1 LCVVLFKGTKK
12 QLSAY
17 FKMWSVNFCK
27 LPSYFFKKNSL
38 LMCCIK
44 KAAIFLFL
52 ITILSADIIYAAD
65 SLDIKIPNIS
75 LNERIDSL
83 NNLGKE
89 AFHKQNYRLAGVYF
103 KKALEDAEASGDKV
117 RIGKLN
123 NNVGII
129 EDISGNSFEA
139 LEHYQKTLSVYEE
152 IGKRDGVEKVLNN
165 IAVVYKELELYNDAL
180 KYFKRSL
187 LIKENNA
194 KKNYVSLAAAYNNI
208 AIIYGNE
215 SINQKDSALLY
226 LSKAKAVYEKINNKM
241 GIGNICLNSG
251 ALYLRKSELGKA
263 DSCLESALYIFKD
276 GRNIKGIAS
285 AYLNI
290 ARLQLQKRHYQ
301 TALST
306 LDSANI
312 YEEMVKLKDVKMKIA
327 QARSFAW
334 EQLGNSDSAL
344 KYYKQYAAISK
355 ELFNLEKVQKIK
367 KLESAIELKN
377 WEVDYTILKK
387 EKEISQLKSQKL
399 FTLLVLSLV
408 VFVLAIIVLAFV
420 FQRRKTKTSI
430 ELDQAKTR
438 LLRTQMSP
446 HFLFNSLMSI
456 QTFLIEG
463 DVKGASKYLSL
474 LARLMRLLLTYSRE
488 SFITLAQEIEI
499 SEYYLATEKLRFG
512 DKIDYKI
519 EVANDIDK
527 NDILIPPLMI
537 QPALENSIVH
547 GLMPCNQNGKLLLK
561 FSKKENMLKVAIEDT
576 GVGFKSERSKSL
588 YAKRSFSTDIIK
600 ERISLIKRRFKITIT
615 YSIEEI
621 KSDGRDCPGTR
632 VIFIFPQ
639 EL

>member
-1 LCVVLFKGTKK
+1 
-12 QLSAY
+12 
-17 FKMWSVNFCK
+17 
-27 LPSYFFKKNSL
+27 
-38 LMCCIK
+38 MCCIK
-44 KAAIFLFL
+44 RVVFFLFL
-52 ITILSADIIYAAD
+52 FVVMAADIVYAAD
-65 SLDIKIPNIS
+65 SLDLKLTKLP
-75 LNERIDSL
+75 LNKQIDSL
-83 NNLGKE
+83 NNLGKS
-89 AFHKQNYRLAGVYF
+89 AFRKQNYRLAGVYF
-103 KKALEDAEASGDKV
+103 KKALEYADKSGDKTW
-117 RIGKLN
+117 IGKLN

-129 EDISGNSFEA
+129 EDISGNSFKA
-139 LEHYQKTLSVYEE
+139 LEHYNKTLSIYEE
-152 IGKRDGVEKVLNN
+152 IGKEEGVEKVLNN

-187 LIKENNA
+187 VIKENKKN
-194 KKNYVSLAAAYNNI
+194 KNYVSLAAAYNNI
-208 AIIYGNE
+208 AIIYGNK

-226 LSKAKAVYEKINNKM
+226 LSKAKAVYERINNKM

-263 DSCLESALYIFKD
+263 DSCLESALYIFKS

-285 AYLNI
+285 AYLNQ
-290 ARLQLQKRHYQ
+290 ARLQLQKNHFR
-301 TALST
+301 TALSL
-306 LDSANI
+306 LDSANT
-312 YEEMVKLKDVKMKIA
+312 YEKMVHLKDVKMKIS

-355 ELFNLEKVQKIK
+355 ELFDLEKIQKIK
-367 KLESAIELKN
+367 KLETAIELKN
-377 WEVDYTILKK
+377 WEVDYTLLKK

-399 FTLLVLSLV
+399 FTLLVLSMV
-408 VFVLAIIVLAFV
+408 VFVFVIIILVFV

-430 ELDQAKTR
+430 ELDQTKTR
-438 LLRTQMSP
+438 LLRSQMSP

-456 QTFLIEG
+456 QSFLIEG

-474 LARLMRLLLTYSRE
+474 LARLMRLLLAYSRE
-488 SFITLAQEIEI
+488 SFITLEQEIEI
-499 SEYYLATEKLRFG
+499 TEYYLATEKLRFG

-519 EVANDIDK
+519 EVAYDIDK
-527 NDILIPPLMI
+527 NDVLIPPLMI

-561 FSKKENMLKVAIEDT
+561 FSKTENVLKVTIEDT

-588 YAKRSFSTDIIK
+588 HTKRSFSTDIIK
-600 ERISLIKRRFKITIT
+600 ERISLIKRRFKISIT

-621 KSDGRDCPGTR
+621 NNDEYDCPGTR

-639 EL
+639 DL

>member
-1 LCVVLFKGTKK
+1 LCAVLFKGTKK

-52 ITILSADIIYAAD
+52 ITILSAGIMYAAD
-65 SLDIKIPNIS
+65 SLDIKIPNLS

-89 AFHKQNYRLAGVYF
+89 AFRNQNYRLAGVYF

-180 KYFKRSL
+180 KYFKKSL
-187 LIKENNA
+187 FIKENKA
-194 KKNYVSLAAAYNNI
+194 KKNYVSIAAAYNNI
-208 AIIYGNE
+208 AIIYGNK

-285 AYLNI
+285 AYLNM
-290 ARLQLQKRHYQ
+290 ARLQLQKEHYQ
-301 TALST
+301 TALSI

-355 ELFNLEKVQKIK
+355 ELFDLEKIQKIK

-408 VFVLAIIVLAFV
+408 VFVLVVIVLIFV
-420 FQRRKTKTSI
+420 FQRRKIKTSI
-430 ELDQAKTR
+430 
-438 LLRTQMSP
+438 P
-446 HFLFNSLMSI
+446 F
-456 QTFLIEG
+456 
-463 DVKGASKYLSL
+463 
-474 LARLMRLLLTYSRE
+474 
-488 SFITLAQEIEI
+488 FI
-499 SEYYLATEKLRFG
+499 
-512 DKIDYKI
+512 
-519 EVANDIDK
+519 V
-527 NDILIPPLMI
+527 
-537 QPALENSIVH
+537 
-547 GLMPCNQNGKLLLK
+547 
-561 FSKKENMLKVAIEDT
+561 
-576 GVGFKSERSKSL
+576 
-588 YAKRSFSTDIIK
+588 RSF
-600 ERISLIKRRFKITIT
+600 F
-615 YSIEEI
+615 
-621 KSDGRDCPGTR
+621 
-632 VIFIFPQ
+632 
-639 EL
+639 

>member
-1 LCVVLFKGTKK
+1 
-12 QLSAY
+12 
-17 FKMWSVNFCK
+17 
-27 LPSYFFKKNSL
+27 
-38 LMCCIK
+38 MCCIK
-44 KAAIFLFL
+44 RAVFFLFL
-52 ITILSADIIYAAD
+52 FVVMATDIIYAAD
-65 SLDIKIPNIS
+65 SLDLKLTKLP
-75 LNERIDSL
+75 LNKQIDSL
-83 NNLGKE
+83 NNLGKS
-89 AFHKQNYRLAGVYF
+89 AFRKQNYRLAGVYF
-103 KKALEDAEASGDKV
+103 KKALEYADKSGDKTW
-117 RIGKLN
+117 IGKLN

-129 EDISGNSFEA
+129 EDISGNSFKA
-139 LEHYQKTLSVYEE
+139 LEHYNKTLSIYEE
-152 IGKRDGVEKVLNN
+152 IGKEEGIEKVLNN

-187 LIKENNA
+187 LIKENKTN
-194 KKNYVSLAAAYNNI
+194 KNYVSLAAAYNNI
-208 AIIYGNE
+208 AIIYGNK

-226 LSKAKAVYEKINNKM
+226 LSKAKAVYERINNKM

-263 DSCLESALYIFKD
+263 DSCLESALNIFRSS
-276 GRNIKGIAS
+276 RNIRGIAS
-285 AYLNI
+285 AYLNQ
-290 ARLQLQKRHYQ
+290 ARLQLQKNHFR
-301 TALST
+301 TALSL
-306 LDSANI
+306 LDSADI
-312 YEEMVKLKDVKMKIA
+312 YEEMVHLKDVKMKIC

-355 ELFNLEKVQKIK
+355 ELFDLEKIQKIK
-367 KLESAIELKN
+367 KLETAIELKN
-377 WEVDYTILKK
+377 WEVDYTLLKK

-399 FTLLVLSLV
+399 FTLLVLSMV
-408 VFVLAIIVLAFV
+408 VFVFVIIILVFV

-430 ELDQAKTR
+430 ELDQTKTR
-438 LLRTQMSP
+438 LLRSQMSP

-456 QTFLIEG
+456 QSFLIEG

-499 SEYYLATEKLRFG
+499 TEYYLATEKLRFG

-519 EVANDIDK
+519 EVAYDIDK

-561 FSKKENMLKVAIEDT
+561 FSKTENVLKVTIEDT

-588 YAKRSFSTDIIK
+588 HTKRSFSTDIIK
-600 ERISLIKRRFKITIT
+600 ERISLIKRRFKISIT

-621 KSDGRDCPGTR
+621 NNDEHDCPGTR
-632 VIFIFPQ
+632 VVFNFPQ